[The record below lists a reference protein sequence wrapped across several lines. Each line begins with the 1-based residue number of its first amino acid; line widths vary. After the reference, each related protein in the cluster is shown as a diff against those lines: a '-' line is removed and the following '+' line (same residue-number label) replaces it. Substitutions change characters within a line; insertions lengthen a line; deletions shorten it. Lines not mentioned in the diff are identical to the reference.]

1 MQSLIGALV
10 ESILAAPAEF
20 IAVATGSV
28 PQALLVLCGALV
40 MTVAMGSLGY
50 LALGAVVDAVMPDL
64 SGQSPPQAGR

>member
-10 ESILAAPAEF
+10 ESILAAPGEF
-20 IAVATGSV
+20 IAVATGSI

-40 MTVAMGSLGY
+40 MTVAMGGFGY
-50 LALGAVVDAVMPDL
+50 LVLGALVDAIMPDL